1 MLIVKNKEAYFQYS
15 IEEVIEAGIV
25 LTGTEVKALR
35 NKEAS
40 LNQGYIK
47 IDQNLEAWL
56 IQVHIAHYNFG
67 NIYNHENIRSRKL
80 LLHKKE
86 IFKIKQ
92 KIKIKRL
99 VVIPLEIYFNKKRK
113 IKVLIGLG
121 KGKKLY
127 DKRQSLKEKDIQRLS
142 VND

>member
-1 MLIVKNKEAYFQYS
+1 VLIVKNKEAYFQYS